1 MGFMKFRLE
10 ERMPWSNNGSVITE
24 LTIANFKAFGET
36 QRVPIRPITLIFGA
50 NSSGKSSL
58 IHGLLLARHV
68 WQQGGDPNAQLLR
81 GLAESVDLGGF
92 QQFVFG
98 QDNQR
103 KVRLGME
110 FSLPSN
116 ASSILLRAAPDRVIR
131 VEIELTGTDV
141 KDPHGPPVT
150 ASISILNGESELAR
164 LITIGEGRLRIAGC
178 RELITRLDRSETVR
192 LLREEMPA
200 VVLDKILES
209 IEETVISDGV
219 MPGSGHLLPRIPK
232 EELTLRE
239 YLGDREYEN
248 QFTPR
253 KEEVWH
259 DFRFFLSGL
268 SKQFSEPLAY
278 LGPLRYHPPRRLAE
292 PQTQDRAWSSGGGAA
307 WWELQETDS
316 ARANAN
322 AVLARLGI
330 GCKLDVR
337 RWSDTA
343 RAGRAF
349 KELVLVDPHGCLL
362 SARDVG
368 VGVSQVLPVALLT
381 STQCRS
387 VIAIEQPEI
396 HLHPAL
402 QAELGDV
409 FIGSALGERKN
420 TLLLETHSEHLIL
433 RVLRRVRETTEGKL
447 PAGATPVR
455 PEDVSVVFVEPTS
468 QGSIVR
474 QLPVTPD
481 GDFGA
486 PWPGGFFAERFQ
498 DLP

>member
-1 MGFMKFRLE
+1 MGFMNLRLE
-10 ERMPWSNNGSVITE
+10 EKMGRSHTGSVITE
-24 LTIANFKAFGET
+24 LGIGNFKAFGDT
-36 QRVPIRPITLIFGA
+36 QRVPIKPLTLIFGA

-68 WQQGGDPNAQLLR
+68 WQGGDPNAHSLR

-98 QDNQR
+98 QDYQR
-103 KVRLGME
+103 KVRLGIE

-116 ASSILLRAAPDRVIR
+116 ASSILLRGAPDRLIR
-131 VEIELTGTDV
+131 VEIELTSRDAGDS
-141 KDPHGPPVT
+141 HGSPVT
-150 ASISILNGESELAR
+150 ASISIQNGQAELAR
-164 LITIGEGRLRIAGC
+164 LITIEERKVKLAGC
-178 RELITRLDRSETVR
+178 RELIARLDRSETVR

-200 VVLDKILES
+200 GALDKILES
-209 IEETVISDGV
+209 IEETVISDGL
-219 MPGSGHLLPRIPK
+219 MPQKGHLLPRIP
-232 EELTLRE
+232 EVELTLRE
-239 YLGDREYEN
+239 HFGDKEYED

-259 DFRFFLSGL
+259 DLRFFLSGI

-292 PQTQDRAWSSGGGAA
+292 PQTQDPAWNSGGGAA

-316 ARANAN
+316 ARASAN
-322 AVLARLGI
+322 AVLKRLGI
-330 GCKLDVR
+330 GCKLDLH

-349 KELVLVDPHGCLL
+349 QELVLVDPQGCVL

-368 VGVSQVLPVALLT
+368 VGVSQVLPVAQLT
-381 STQCRS
+381 STESRS
-387 VIAIEQPEI
+387 LIAIEQPEI
-396 HLHPAL
+396 HLHPAQ

-409 FIGSALGERKN
+409 FIESALGERKN
-420 TLLLETHSEHLIL
+420 TFLLETHSEHLIL
-433 RVLRRVRETTEGKL
+433 RILRRVRETTEGKL
-447 PAGATPVR
+447 PAGAAPVR

-468 QGSIVR
+468 QGSVVR